1 MRYGAMNFPVR
12 PVLQELENFSAL
24 GFDYIEL
31 SMDPPQAHHS
41 TIRKQKENLL
51 CALDR
56 LQMQVV
62 CHLPTF
68 LGLADLTES
77 IRAASVREMLDSLD
91 VAAELNPLKVV
102 VHPAYITGLG
112 MFVFDTAKEYAME
125 SLRAIVER
133 ADRLGLALCLENM
146 FPKTNSLVEP
156 DDFAQVFDRF
166 PSLKL
171 TLDAGHAH
179 IGSKN
184 AKRMLE
190 FVTRFPDRLA
200 HIHASDNFGKEDN
213 HLPLGAG
220 TVDFWKFVKALKQI
234 GYSGTVTFE
243 IFSRDRN
250 YLKASREKFA
260 AMIEDKSHEKE
271 INIA

>member
-12 PVLQELENFSAL
+12 PVLQELENISAL
-24 GFDYIEL
+24 GFDYMEL

-41 TIRKQKENLL
+41 TIREQQKDLL
-51 CALDR
+51 QALER
-56 LQMQVV
+56 LQMGVV

-77 IRAASVREMLDSLD
+77 IRAASVQEMLDSLN
-91 VAAELNPLKVV
+91 VAAELNSLKVV
-102 VHPAYITGLG
+102 LHPAYIAGLG
-112 MFVFDTAKEYAME
+112 MFVFDKAREYSVE
-125 SLRAIVER
+125 SLGAIAER
-133 ADRLGLALCLENM
+133 ADRLGLTLCLENM

-156 DDFAQVFDRF
+156 DDFAQVFERF

-179 IGSKN
+179 IGSKS
-184 AKRMLE
+184 AKRIVE

-213 HLPLGAG
+213 HLPIGAG
-220 TVDFWKFVKALKQI
+220 TVDFLKLVKALKGI
-234 GYSGTVTFE
+234 EYNGTVTFE
-243 IFSRDRN
+243 VFSRDRD
-250 YLKASREKFA
+250 YLRVSREKFA
-260 AMIEDKSHEKE
+260 AMMEEKSE
-271 INIA
+271 